1 MIDIYKLLKDIK
13 TMKAIR
19 ATEPVWEKP
28 ILEERYKPFDFPVR
42 IPLRSLAEDGKA
54 TLCSN
59 RTRIMV
65 GAATCGKAAGAQ
77 ELYDKLSRRNWEGKA
92 RVFRVG
98 CLGACYAE
106 PLVDIRKPDG
116 YHYFYG
122 RVDNQSVWRIIKTAQ
137 GTHSHHYL
145 WAVARERIV
154 GVLTGIQ
161 DLELVE
167 VQNSGFEEF
176 FRPQVRRISQRC
188 GLVDPGNI
196 TEYAAMGGYFALE
209 KALFRLKPED
219 IADMVTAS
227 GLRGRGGAGFPT
239 GEKWDIISRSPDPV
253 RIVIANADEGDPGAY
268 MDRALLESDPHS
280 VLEGL
285 MIAAYA
291 VGASQAYIFI
301 RHEYPLAV
309 QTLRKAISSA
319 NKAGLLGKNILTSGF
334 SLEINVIES
343 AGAFVCGEETSMI
356 EVMENRRGDPRYRPP
371 YPAVR
376 GLGDHPTLINNV
388 ETLANIPW
396 IVLNGA
402 EAFRESGTQKS
413 PGTKIFCL
421 AGEID
426 RMGFIEVPLGTSS
439 RVLVEKIGGSREDSV
454 KALHIGGPSGGVISY
469 HDFKLDYE
477 TVASA
482 GAIMGSGGL
491 VILGHNT
498 CMVDLARHLVSFMV
512 KESCG
517 KCVFCRDGLPELEA
531 HLLDLCIGKAHTGI
545 LEEIEE
551 LSRVIAE
558 GSLCGL
564 GKTASNPV
572 LTTLKDF
579 YSEYLAHTKGQCPAI
594 SCKPLID
601 FEISLTR
608 CRDCRGC
615 YVICPT
621 GAVKMRAGHDERY
634 IVDQQLCIKCWAC
647 YETCPFGCIKIT
659 SEEFMWQNS

>member
-1 MIDIYKLLKDIK
+1 MIGIYKLIKDRK
-13 TMKAIR
+13 
-19 ATEPVWEKP
+19 ATETFSEKP
-28 ILEERYKPFDFPVR
+28 VPKERYQPLNFPVR
-42 IPLRSLAEDGKA
+42 IPFRSLVEDGKA
-54 TLCSN
+54 TICSKQS
-59 RTRIMV
+59 RIMI
-65 GAATCGKAAGAQ
+65 GAATCGKASGAVDLYEKLAGR
-77 ELYDKLSRRNWEGKA
+77 DWEGKA

-122 RVDNQSVWRIIKTAQ
+122 RVDNQSFWRIIQTAL
-137 GTHSHHYL
+137 GTPSRHSL
-145 WAVARERIV
+145 WAVARERTT
-154 GVLTGIQ
+154 GVLHGFQ
-161 DLELVE
+161 DLEFIE
-167 VQNSGFEEF
+167 VQNSGFGEF
-176 FRPQVRRISQRC
+176 YRSQDRRISRRC
-188 GLVDPGNI
+188 GLVDPENI
-196 TEYAAMGGYFALE
+196 AEYAAMGGYSALE
-209 KALFRLKPED
+209 KALFHLKPRD
-219 IADMVTAS
+219 IVDMIIAS

-239 GEKWDIISRSPDPV
+239 GEKWDITSRSPDPV

-291 VGASQAYIFI
+291 VGASRAYIFI
-301 RHEYPLAV
+301 RHEYSLAAE
-309 QTLRKAISSA
+309 TLRKAISSA
-319 NKAGLLGKNILTSGF
+319 NKVGLLGRDILTSSF
-334 SLEINVIES
+334 SLEINLIES

-356 EVMENRRGDPRYRPP
+356 EVIENRRGDPRYRPP
-371 YPAVR
+371 YPASR
-376 GLGDHPTLINNV
+376 GLEEHPTLINNV

-402 EAFRESGTQKS
+402 EAFRESGTEKS

-421 AGEID
+421 AGEIE
-426 RMGFIEVPLGTSS
+426 RMGFIEVPLGTST
-439 RVLVEKIGGSREDSV
+439 RALVEEIGGSREDSI
-454 KALHIGGPSGGVISY
+454 KALQIGGPSGGIVPY
-469 HDFKLDYE
+469 HDFRLDYE
-477 TVASA
+477 TVALS

-491 VILGHNT
+491 VVLGRNT
-498 CMVDLARHLVSFMV
+498 CIVDLARHLVSFMSR
-512 KESCG
+512 ESCG

-531 HLLDLCIGKAHTGI
+531 HLLDLCIGKAHAAGI
-545 LEEIEE
+545 LEEIKE
-551 LSRVIAE
+551 LSRAIAE

-572 LTTLKDF
+572 LTTLKDY
-579 YSEYLAHTKGQCPAI
+579 YSEYLAHTKGQCPVV

-615 YVICPT
+615 YVVCPT
-621 GAVKMRAGHDERY
+621 GAVKMRSGHDERY
-634 IVDQQLCIKCWAC
+634 IVDRQLCIKCRAC

-659 SEEFMWQNS
+659 SEEFRWQNS